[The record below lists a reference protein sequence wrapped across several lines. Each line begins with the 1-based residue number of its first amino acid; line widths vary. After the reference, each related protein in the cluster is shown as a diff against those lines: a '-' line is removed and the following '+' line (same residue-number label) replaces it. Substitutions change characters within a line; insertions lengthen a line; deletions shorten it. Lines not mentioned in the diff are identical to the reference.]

1 MLKEKLKYLKDK
13 SGMTLAQIS
22 EKSGVPLPTVN
33 RIFSG
38 KTYDPGIR
46 TILSIV
52 NTMGGSIEDLQGISE
67 KNMNTDKP
75 TGAGDGADMIIE
87 ELSKIIRSKEK
98 WINILAFTLIGVF
111 IIFLAIVAFD
121 ILNPTVGWFRK

>member
-75 TGAGDGADMIIE
+75 TDAGDGADMIIE

-111 IIFLAIVAFD
+111 IIFLAIVTFD
-121 ILNPTVGWFRK
+121 ILNPTAGWFRK